1 MGGRALE
8 PLPRQ
13 DPARFEGCSR
23 TGTPHSSARHRKG
36 DPTLPSTS
44 LMPLVP
50 LLMGFTEPLPC
61 FRVSPRDA
69 WFPPRHGAGGTSP
82 RSEWGP
88 RCASPHGEMGSAGRV
103 GAGCAAGTPQSS
115 ARCHCHGNSA
125 SHGAEKRQGGRK
137 EAGRRLVPARGEAS
151 TGRPSPRHRPDTD
164 TGAGGSAAGG
174 CAQTSAALRDSRQG
188 YLHRENKGPII
199 YTKQTTMSVN
209 KEAAGEGKAI
219 YSNSANF
226 SSSTIKKTLI
236 IFRNNRR
243 LTNRFSRCK

>member
-1 MGGRALE
+1 MLGSPPDMGLEERAPE
-8 PLPRQ
+8 VS
-13 DPARFEGCSR
+13 G
-23 TGTPHSSARHRKG
+23 
-36 DPTLPSTS
+36 
-44 LMPLVP
+44 VP
-50 LLMGFTEPLPC
+50 
-61 FRVSPRDA
+61 VA
-69 WFPPRHGAGGTSP
+69 HPPRHPRAGKRGARGGWVRDAPRVPRSPRHAAIAMATRHPTGPKGGREGGRRPAGGS
-82 RSEWGP
+82 
-88 RCASPHGEMGSAGRV
+88 CLH
-103 GAGCAAGTPQSS
+103 AAG
-115 ARCHCHGNSA
+115 
-125 SHGAEKRQGGRK
+125 
-137 EAGRRLVPARGEAS
+137 
-151 TGRPSPRHRPDTD
+151 TGRPSPRHRPG